1 MNSVWQQILDALI
14 PVICLIITA
23 GGAYLV
29 ALVKRETNQLQEKLN
44 NEQLNKYMDM
54 AADAVAQSVTYVAQ
68 TFVDTLKE
76 QGAFTKEKQIE
87 AFNLAKEKILEILGE
102 TVVNAL
108 NEAYGD
114 FDTWITTKIEQT
126 CREIKAFAP
135 IPSVTIESTTTE
147 SNSAEISE

>member
-147 SNSAEISE
+147 STSAEISE